1 MTPLKHSFDSLKKA
15 ISTKLK
21 PGTKIILGISG
32 GPDSVALLHLLL
44 TAGFS
49 PILAHVNYHLRGLD
63 SDLDHQFIAKLAAK
77 YQLQLEILEIYAQ
90 KIPGNLEENCRLIRY
105 EFFEQA
111 RRVSG
116 AELILT
122 AHQLDDQIETFL
134 FNLARGA
141 SLSGFLGIAE
151 SDPKRY
157 LLRPLLSIPKSVL
170 LAYLKANKFNYRE
183 DKSNFDLKFS
193 RNLIRHKIIPVLV
206 QINPNFHATIASSI
220 ASLKEHLQNSQSSS
234 QQWLSDHFDQ
244 QKFWLADF
252 LKLKTISQKNVL
264 QLLYKEFNKSSLTK
278 QTLAEIQATLQKNK
292 ANLRKE
298 FGKSYWICIKKD
310 PKTAKRQVVI
320 KAKLH

>member
-1 MTPLKHSFDSLKKA
+1 MTPLKHSFDSLKKV
-15 ISTKLK
+15 ISTRLK

-44 TAGFS
+44 AAGFS
-49 PILAHVNYHLRGLD
+49 PILAHVNYHLRGRD
-63 SDLDHQFIAKLAAK
+63 SDLDHQFVNKLAVK
-77 YQLQLEILEIYAQ
+77 YQLQLEILEIYAK

-105 EFFEQA
+105 DFFEQA

-134 FNLARGA
+134 FNLTRGA

-151 SDPKRY
+151 SDPKRH
-157 LLRPLLSIPKSVL
+157 LLRPLLSIPKSEL
-170 LAYLKANKFNYRE
+170 LAYLKTHKLPYRG

-193 RNLIRHKIIPVLV
+193 RNLIRHKIIPVF
-206 QINPNFHATIASSI
+206 QKINPNFHATIASSM
-220 ASLKEHLQNSQSSS
+220 ASLRENLQSSESFS

-264 QLLYKEFNKSSLTK
+264 QLLYKKFNKSSLTK
-278 QTLAEIQATLQKNK
+278 QTLTEIQATLQKNK

-298 FGKSYWICIKKD
+298 FGKGHWICIKKD
-310 PKTAKRQVVI
+310 SKTAKRQVVI
-320 KAKLH
+320 ETKLH